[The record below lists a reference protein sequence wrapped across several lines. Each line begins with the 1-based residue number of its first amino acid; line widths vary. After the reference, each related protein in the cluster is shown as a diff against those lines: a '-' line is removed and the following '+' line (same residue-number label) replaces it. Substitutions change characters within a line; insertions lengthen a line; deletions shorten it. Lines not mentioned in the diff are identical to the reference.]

1 MWRSQP
7 REDES
12 RLEAEKRVKYKG
24 TARIKLKCL
33 HFQTD
38 EEKPDGKN
46 VERLK
51 SIFRRD
57 CCRLDAHNFIAAVI
71 EQQALDVA
79 VELSGISAQ
88 QLCRDPPG
96 GYPELVFPAGYRVD
110 CLHGR
115 HRIQA
120 AKELDLEW
128 WMVDLYLAG
137 MLIFPSTAAH
147 LTTSSNGCRP

>member
-1 MWRSQP
+1 MWRSQLQ
-7 REDES
+7 EDES

-24 TARIKLKCL
+24 TARIKLKWL
-33 HFQTD
+33 HLETD
-38 EEKPDGKN
+38 EEKPDVKN
-46 VERLK
+46 VEKLK
-51 SIFRRD
+51 SILRSD
-57 CCRLDAHNFIAAVI
+57 CCRFDANNFIAAVI

-79 VELSGISAQ
+79 LELSGISAQ

-137 MLIFPSTAAH
+137 ILIFPSRART
-147 LTTSSNGCRP
+147 